1 LMTVIMV
8 HVTNLTSGVANPTGR
23 ARFAETSTVEEW
35 RARGA
40 SLLSTHRNFEA
51 AATCFRNAGDVAG
64 WLSATAEA
72 RRARAN
78 AAGSASAAADDLDA
92 AARCY
97 LMHAAAVD
105 APANGGAGGGG
116 GGGGGS
122 GGSAAEICGALVKAA
137 HCLHRLRRYA
147 DAAAA
152 LELVGCRSAAAACHL
167 AAAAA
172 ANVDDAEEKKAA
184 GSIDWTEVQRV
195 ARVAATR

>member
-1 LMTVIMV
+1 MV
-8 HVTNLTSGVANPTGR
+8 NVSHLTSGVANPEGR
-23 ARFAETSTVEEW
+23 ARFAEASTAEEW

-78 AAGSASAAADDLDA
+78 ANANAAGSASAAAADLDA
-92 AARCY
+92 AAHRY
-97 LMHAAAVD
+97 LMHAAAVTASTD
-105 APANGGAGGGG
+105 GGAGGNGGSGGGG

-122 GGSAAEICGALVKAA
+122 VAGVSSALVKAA

-152 LELVGCRSAAAACHL
+152 LQLVGRGLHSSTSQL
-167 AAAAA
+167 
-172 ANVDDAEEKKAA
+172 NL
-184 GSIDWTEVQRV
+184 SRF
-195 ARVAATR
+195 